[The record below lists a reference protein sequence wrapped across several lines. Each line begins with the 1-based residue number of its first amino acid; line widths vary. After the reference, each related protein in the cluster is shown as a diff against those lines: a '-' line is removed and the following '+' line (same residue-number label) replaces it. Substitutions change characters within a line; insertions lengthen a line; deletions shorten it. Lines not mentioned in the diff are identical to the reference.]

1 MVMTDTV
8 FKEKNNN
15 FNNNMESVAAKF
27 QKNTNRNTPLDKETI
42 AELIKAVLKE
52 GFEKHQQKT
61 S

>member
-1 MVMTDTV
+1 
-8 FKEKNNN
+8 
-15 FNNNMESVAAKF
+15 MESVAAKF

>member
-15 FNNNMESVAAKF
+15 FNNNMASVATKF
-27 QKNTNRNTPLDKETI
+27 QKNTNRNTQLDKETI

>member
-1 MVMTDTV
+1 MADTV

-15 FNNNMESVAAKF
+15 SNNNMASVATKF

-42 AELIKAVLKE
+42 VQLIKAVLKE
-52 GFEKHQQKT
+52 GFENYQQKT

>member
-1 MVMTDTV
+1 MTDTV

>member
-15 FNNNMESVAAKF
+15 FNNNMASVATKF